1 MPCMHTCLQVSCDR
15 LAQGVYSMDE
25 NTITLTVNG
34 KEISGAKGQTV
45 LEVFRDNGIHIP
57 TLCYHPKMPPYGGCR
72 LCIVEIEKMRGLVP
86 ACTTP
91 VADGMVVQTH
101 TEQVVRVRKSVLE
114 LLLAYGNHN
123 CLLCESNGDC
133 ELQDLVYE
141 HGIETVKFRGDFEP
155 IPVDDSNAM
164 IARDLSKCVLCGR
177 CVRACLEVLVN
188 GVIEVARRGSDAF
201 ISTFNDKTLKDSNCV
216 FCGECVA
223 ACPTGALI
231 EKEAKFKGRP
241 WEVEK
246 VVTTCGYCGVGC
258 QLELNVK
265 DGQVLKVTSNH
276 EIPGP
281 NKGSLCVK
289 GRFGYD
295 FIHHPERLTTPL
307 IKEKGKFRKAG
318 WDEALNLVADQF
330 DKTKQKFGPD
340 SLGFMTSARCTN
352 EENYLMNKF
361 ARAVIGTNNVDHC
374 ARL

>member
-1 MPCMHTCLQVSCDR
+1 
-15 LAQGVYSMDE
+15 MDE
-25 NTITLTVNG
+25 NTISLRVNG
-34 KEISGAKGQTV
+34 KEISGRKGQTV

-91 VADGMVVQTH
+91 AADGMVVQTQ

-123 CLLCESNGDC
+123 CLLCESNGNC

-141 HGIETVKFRGDFEP
+141 HGIESLRFQGDFEP
-155 IPVDDSNAM
+155 IPVDDTNAM

-177 CVRACLEVLVN
+177 CVRACLEVQVN
-188 GVIEVARRGSDAF
+188 GVIEVARRGSDAS
-201 ISTFNDKTLKDSNCV
+201 ISTFDDKPLKDSNCV

-231 EKEAKFKGRP
+231 EKEAKFRGRP
-241 WEVEK
+241 WEVDK

-265 DGQVLKVTSNH
+265 DGQVVKVTSNH

-295 FIHHPERLTTPL
+295 FIHHPDRLTTPL
-307 IKEKGKFRKAG
+307 IKEKGKFREAG
-318 WDEALNLVADQF
+318 WDEALKLVADQLG
-330 DKTKQKFGPD
+330 KTKQRYGPD

-352 EENYLMNKF
+352 EENYLLNKF
-361 ARAVIGTNNVDHC
+361 ARAVIGTNNIDHC